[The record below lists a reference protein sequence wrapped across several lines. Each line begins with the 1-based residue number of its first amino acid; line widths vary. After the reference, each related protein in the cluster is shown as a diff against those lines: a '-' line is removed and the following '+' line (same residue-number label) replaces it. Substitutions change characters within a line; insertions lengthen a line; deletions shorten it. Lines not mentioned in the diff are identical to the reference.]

1 MKTSSIQVEFR
12 KQSDPTV
19 AEHSTRFFKTGK
31 GEYAENDKFLG
42 IRVPKIRAFAKQKK
56 DQATASILRLLKSEY
71 HEERLLALFLMVSRF
86 ERGDQQEKSEIYRIY
101 LGHTKYINNWDLV
114 DSSAYQIVG
123 AFLFDK
129 DRRKLRLLS
138 KSSNLWEQRMSVIS
152 TYYFI
157 KRDQYE
163 DTFAISKQLLSD
175 KQDLIHKAVGW
186 MLREVGN
193 RNKEAEETF
202 LIEHYQSMPR
212 TMLRYAI
219 EKFEK
224 EERERYLSG
233 KR

>member
-1 MKTSSIQVEFR
+1 MKPSSIQVEFR
-12 KQSDPTV
+12 QQSDPTV

-31 GEYAENDKFLG
+31 GEYAENDRFLG
-42 IRVPKIRAFAKQKK
+42 IRVPTIRTFAQQKK
-56 DQATASILRLLKSEY
+56 DLATVDILLLLKSEY
-71 HEERLLALFLMVSRF
+71 HEERLLALFLMVNRF
-86 ERGDQQEKSEIYRIY
+86 ERGGQQEKSEIYKIY
-101 LGHTKYINNWDLV
+101 LEHTKYINNWDLV

-123 AFLFDK
+123 AYLFDK

-138 KSSNLWEQRMSVIS
+138 KSSNLWERRMSVIS

-157 KRDQYE
+157 KRDQYK
-163 DTFAISKQLLSD
+163 DTFAISKQLLGD
-175 KQDLIHKAVGW
+175 KEDLIHKAVGW

-193 RNKEAEETF
+193 RNREAVETF
-202 LIEHYQSMPR
+202 LIEHYESMPR

-224 EERERYLSG
+224 EERERFLSG